1 MSFLVHLRRR
11 RARADNRTLPSSFH
25 VGHGDI
31 LAQAHA
37 PAAVRTSALSP
48 AYPTVAAP
56 VPAPVPGATRPV
68 LRHTTSS
75 SANLD
80 NPSTT
85 SRLRSG
91 SLTLP
96 ENGLGNGS
104 APFGNGWLGTPGIN
118 SGPSRS
124 PLGQQSN
131 TQYDTIE
138 AADMNSTLGYLGL
151 AEGEAEAQG
160 PASISEQRT
169 LAQMAIAQSG
179 PASRNRASTVSNFGR
194 PYRQSLNSGYG
205 YNSTD
210 EELSRG
216 IESLG
221 VYDDDDYDGAT
232 NGHFYATAGIFNRD
246 RDPNRPRSTT
256 LGTVNDN
263 LVKRGNSAR
272 RAGYLASIPQS
283 PVTGHMDHSNNAFGY
298 NPRSYSERDLT
309 RSRDSSSSR
318 GPRHSISSH
327 TSRTGTPDFDKV
339 SATPQM
345 PTRSLWIGNLD
356 VNATSDALFQV
367 FSPYGPIESVRLLP
381 EKVSVHCIGLQLVTD
396 Q

>member
-1 MSFLVHLRRR
+1 M
-11 RARADNRTLPSSFH
+11 P
-25 VGHGDI
+25 
-31 LAQAHA
+31 QAHA
-37 PAAVRTSALSP
+37 PVVRTSALSP
-48 AYPTVAAP
+48 AYPTPNPTAVVNAAR
-56 VPAPVPGATRPV
+56 PA

-75 SANLD
+75 SAQVD
-80 NPSTT
+80 NPSTN
-85 SRLRSG
+85 RLRSG

-104 APFGNGWLGTPGIN
+104 SPFGNGWLGTPGIN
-118 SGPSRS
+118 SGPSKS

-131 TQYDTIE
+131 TQYDNIN
-138 AADMNSTLGYLGL
+138 ADDINYTLGYLGL
-151 AEGEAEAQG
+151 DEADGQG
-160 PASISEQRT
+160 QGHGPPASMSELRT
-169 LAQMAIAQSG
+169 QAQMAIAQSG
-179 PASRNRASTVSNFGR
+179 PVSRHRASTVSNFGR
-194 PYRQSLNSGYG
+194 PYRQSLNTSSYQ
-205 YNSTD
+205 YNTAD

-216 IESLG
+216 IDNLG
-221 VYDDDDYDGAT
+221 MYDDEDEYGAT

-263 LVKRGNSAR
+263 LVKRGNSTR

-283 PVTGHMDHSNNAFGY
+283 PVTGHMDHPNNAFGY

-327 TSRTGTPDFDKV
+327 TSRTGTPDFDKT

-381 EKVSVHCIGLQLVTD
+381 EKVSLLSQHCYDTIH
-396 Q
+396 